1 MDLPALRVVKAV
13 ADTRSVSRA
22 AESLNC
28 VQSNVTARLKRLE
41 EELGVPLFLRLA
53 RGMEPTPPGRV
64 LADYADRV
72 LRLVSQARQAV
83 ADAAG
88 RGVQLAIGTME
99 TAAAV
104 RLPPVLARFH
114 AVRPDVE
121 MTVQPGTTEELL
133 ALVLAGRL
141 DGAFVSGPVDHPELL
156 VEPAFEEELVL
167 VEAAAAPPAGGG
179 GWTLLAFRPGCVYRA
194 RAESALRAAGRVPFR
209 VMEFGALD
217 AILGCVAA
225 GMGITVLPRAVVERD
240 PWAALVAAR
249 DLPDG
254 RSRVATLFVRRR
266 DAVET
271 GAMRAFR
278 GVAGMA
284 EAAGSA
290 TPAPTPRAG
299 LMVPDAAC

>member
-13 ADTRSVSRA
+13 ADTGSVSRA

-72 LRLVSQARQAV
+72 LRLVSQAHRAV

-88 RGVQLAIGTME
+88 RGVQLSVGTME
-99 TAAAV
+99 TTAAV

-114 AVRPDVE
+114 ELRPDVE
-121 MTVQPGTTEELL
+121 MTVQPGNTQDML

-156 VEPAFEEELVL
+156 AEPAFVEELVL

-179 GWTLLAFRPGCVYRA
+179 GWTLLAFRPGCAYRA
-194 RAESALRAAGRVPFR
+194 RAEHALRAAGRVPFR

-225 GMGITVLPRAVVERD
+225 GMGITVLPRAVVERA
-240 PWAALVAAR
+240 PWTALVAAR
-249 DLPDG
+249 DLPDDQA
-254 RSRVATLFVRRR
+254 RIATLFVRRR
-266 DAVET
+266 DAAET
-271 GAMRAFR
+271 GAMRVFR
-278 GVAGMA
+278 SVAGL
-284 EAAGSA
+284 AADGGTA
-290 TPAPTPRAG
+290 TPAPTARAG